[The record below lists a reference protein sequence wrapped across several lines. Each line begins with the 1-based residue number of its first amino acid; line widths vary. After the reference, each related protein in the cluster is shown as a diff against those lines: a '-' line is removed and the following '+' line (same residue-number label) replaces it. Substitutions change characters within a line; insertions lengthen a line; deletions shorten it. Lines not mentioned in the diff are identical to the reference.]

1 MHCKLE
7 KPLSSTQ
14 QSSCTLILCEGPRK
28 DSLDISA
35 SCNHVQTVKC
45 DEEVVTVMPDY
56 FTVNFLW
63 SRWTITPITI
73 VLLIKVRNKI
83 LYNNHVV
90 IIIIFTECTLCQTLA
105 KCFKEIM
112 LFYWF
117 MKQTG
122 FSRRGA
128 ESSFV
133 LSHPVD
139 CCFSPTLALDEI
151 WSTSQSLSDTRQPKS
166 RLFIKSINWN
176 LSQNVSCHPAG
187 AQEPI
192 EESVVGAFSL
202 RRLFFLFT
210 SNSCLWSIGWEQWG
224 ETARFCLVSGSC
236 ELWMLHTWCWF
247 FCSRGARV
255 DFEKPAIFR
264 DGPPVVASVVP
275 SDAASSLPHADSPQD
290 LWLGRVVPLLTS
302 LLPFS

>member
-1 MHCKLE
+1 
-7 KPLSSTQ
+7 
-14 QSSCTLILCEGPRK
+14 
-28 DSLDISA
+28 
-35 SCNHVQTVKC
+35 
-45 DEEVVTVMPDY
+45 
-56 FTVNFLW
+56 
-63 SRWTITPITI
+63 
-73 VLLIKVRNKI
+73 
-83 LYNNHVV
+83 
-90 IIIIFTECTLCQTLA
+90 
-105 KCFKEIM
+105 
-112 LFYWF
+112 

-151 WSTSQSLSDTRQPKS
+151 WSTSQSLSDTLQPKS

-192 EESVVGAFSL
+192 GEESVVGAFSL

-224 ETARFCLVSGSC
+224 ETG
-236 ELWMLHTWCWF
+236 H
-247 FCSRGARV
+247 
-255 DFEKPAIFR
+255 
-264 DGPPVVASVVP
+264 ASALCQA
-275 SDAASSLPHADSPQD
+275 AASYGCCIPGVGSFAPGGPGWILRNQPSLGMA
-290 LWLGRVVPLLTS
+290 LL
-302 LLPFS
+302 